1 MQRQIILSL
10 LGAVVGLAL
19 NPIDTL
25 ACRSPISTVNPP
37 KLTQTQRTIDLTP
50 WQGNYNFI
58 ESREGEAATIYMNY
72 DIRISLARCGWRSFV
87 TVNGHLTALDLQ
99 TEVRAIDDN
108 TIGLYYQQNIV
119 PSLQPDR
126 FQRGDLLLR
135 IHRESPPIPK
145 PIQPLPTD
153 APIYIA
159 PPPIYRVYFDALTS
173 LIPAHQTTGLPI
185 DPPQPLNRPSLTP

>member
-1 MQRQIILSL
+1 MQRQIVLSL

-19 NPIDTL
+19 NPIGTL
-25 ACRSPISTVNPP
+25 ACRGPISTVNPP
-37 KLTQTQRTIDLTP
+37 QRTPAQRADLTQ
-50 WQGNYNFI
+50 WQGHYNFI
-58 ESREGEAATIYMNY
+58 ESVHDNGPPMYMNY
-72 DIRISLARCGWRSFV
+72 DVRIALARCGWRSFI

-99 TEVRAIDDN
+99 TTVRAIDDN

-159 PPPIYRVYFDALTS
+159 PPPIYRVYFEALTP
-173 LIPAHQTTGLPI
+173 LIPKHQTTGLPI